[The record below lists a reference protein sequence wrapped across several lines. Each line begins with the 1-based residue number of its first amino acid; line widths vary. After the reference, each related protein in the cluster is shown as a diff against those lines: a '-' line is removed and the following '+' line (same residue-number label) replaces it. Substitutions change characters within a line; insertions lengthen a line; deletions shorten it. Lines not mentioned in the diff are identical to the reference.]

1 MTKVRSLIATFLF
14 LCCLGL
20 LSGNQAAAQAVW
32 NPITNCYDDP
42 SGVAPP
48 VCPRGQ
54 RGPVA
59 PRVPQDNRPDTWTAI
74 AISPSTLDWGSYV
87 KSTSERAAK
96 AGALAECG
104 KRARDCKIAISTYD
118 YCIALAT
125 SPKQRMWATGGPN
138 MNVRDAKEVAI
149 IHCQRAGGRACIVV
163 ASACADG

>member
-1 MTKVRSLIATFLF
+1 MTRLILAMALIAVTTLI
-14 LCCLGL
+14 
-20 LSGNQAAAQAVW
+20 LSDHQAEAQAVW

-54 RGPVA
+54 RGPVG

-87 KSTSERAAK
+87 KSTSESAAK

-104 KRARDCKIAISTYD
+104 KRAKDCRVVISTYD

-125 SPKQRMWATGGPN
+125 SPSQRMWAVGGPN
-138 MNVRDAKEVAI
+138 HTVRDAKAVALA
-149 IHCQRAGGRACIVV
+149 HCQRAGGRGCIV
-163 ASACADG
+163 AATACADG

>member
-1 MTKVRSLIATFLF
+1 MTRFIFAMALIAVATLI
-14 LCCLGL
+14 
-20 LSGNQAAAQAVW
+20 LSGHQAEAQAVW

-59 PRVPQDNRPDTWTAI
+59 PRQPQDNRPDTWTAI

-104 KRARDCKIAISTYD
+104 KRAHDCKIAISTYD

-125 SPKQRMWATGGPN
+125 RPQATH
-138 MNVRDAKEVAI
+138 V
-149 IHCQRAGGRACIVV
+149 GGRRSQHESSRC
-163 ASACADG
+163 